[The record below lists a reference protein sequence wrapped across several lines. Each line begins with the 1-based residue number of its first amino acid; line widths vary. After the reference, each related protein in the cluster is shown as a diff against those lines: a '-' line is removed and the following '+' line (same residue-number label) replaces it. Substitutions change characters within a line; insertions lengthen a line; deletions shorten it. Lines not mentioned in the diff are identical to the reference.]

1 MLRKALDSG
10 IRVLNTADF
19 YTGLG
24 EGDEVSSNIKFI
36 GAPLG
41 HASAAIIG
49 LHHDH
54 PCRLTVQALDP
65 VIGPWL

>member
-1 MLRKALDSG
+1 MLRRALDSG

-36 GAPLG
+36 GAPLVRII
-41 HASAAIIG
+41 HAASQCNMAAR
-49 LHHDH
+49 DS
-54 PCRLTVQALDP
+54 
-65 VIGPWL
+65 VIGPCHKL